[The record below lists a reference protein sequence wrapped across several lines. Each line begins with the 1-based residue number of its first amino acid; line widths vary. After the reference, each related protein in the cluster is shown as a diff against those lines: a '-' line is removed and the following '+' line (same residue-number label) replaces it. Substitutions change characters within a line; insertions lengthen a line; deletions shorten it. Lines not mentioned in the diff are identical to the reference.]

1 MNSVRRLI
9 VEVRNWIGA
18 ADWRRPKWYGVLA
31 IGTAFTGA
39 SLFILVVKR
48 EPFAWVALSFSLA
61 MVAMAVHD
69 LWPRLIEGRPVSPD
83 SVLQRFPERVTLRTP
98 RTKLIFFLVSTLLF
112 GFSLAG
118 MALFFDMGAVEKA
131 VMWIG
136 AAGCAAG
143 IPAFMIPILRGS
155 TLRLD
160 AQGLRVWH
168 GLKTSRHRWADVS
181 EFSVVD
187 VGMRMIVFDEATM
200 TEGGVAGFNRNLVGR
215 GGGLPDTYGMPAEH
229 LAWLLNQWRA
239 RALASPP
246 PPSQSSPA
254 P

>member
-1 MNSVRRLI
+1 
-9 VEVRNWIGA
+9 
-18 ADWRRPKWYGVLA
+18 VLA
-31 IGTAFTGA
+31 IGTAFTAA

-48 EPFAWVALSFSLA
+48 EPFAWVALSFSLVMA
-61 MVAMAVHD
+61 AMAVHD
-69 LWPRLIEGRPVSPD
+69 LWPRLIEGRAVAPE
-83 SVLQRFPERVTLRTP
+83 SVLQRFPARVTLRTP
-98 RTKLIFFLVSTLLF
+98 RAKLVFFLVSTLLF

-118 MALFFDMGAVEKA
+118 MALFSDMSTGEKA

-160 AQGLRVWH
+160 EQGMQVWQ
-168 GLKTSRHRWADVS
+168 GLKTSTHRWADVS

-187 VGMRMIVFDEATM
+187 VGIPMVIFDDEATM
-200 TEGGVAGFNRNLVGR
+200 TKGGVAEFNRHVVGR

-229 LAWLLNQWRA
+229 LAWLLNEWR
-239 RALASPP
+239 RKALASPP
-246 PPSQSSPA
+246 PPSRSLPA